1 MMKILLLETTIY
13 GHYLEYI
20 HHLHE
25 GLGRYPECEMYL
37 VLPPAFKE
45 EREKYEWMENDRVT
59 ISYLSEEE
67 LIRVDAGGLLVNSW
81 RRAKLI
87 RKYIQMLKPDAVF
100 LISIMSYMPFLPLIV
115 PAKVRVY
122 GILYKLYMY
131 RWKNLSLLRKAFEA
145 MHYYYMTRVKS
156 INGLFVL
163 NDKSSACFL
172 NRKYR
177 TNKFIYLPDPFNK
190 ISYKGK
196 SLRSELGI
204 GESDTVF
211 LHFGAMTDRKGTL
224 EILDAISLLSE
235 MEKYNKVFIFAG
247 VISESIKSQFY
258 HKFER
263 AKNGCRLFL
272 FEGFCTNEKLVDLC
286 VTTDFILCPY
296 KLTDLSSGVLGYA
309 ATFTKQVI
317 GPAGGLIGKLIRKY
331 KLGVTLDEITSSNIA
346 DAITKVKKS
355 FAESN
360 YVQHIRGDAFVDTI
374 FGALTSNI

>member
-1 MMKILLLETTIY
+1 MQILLLETTIY

-25 GLGRYPECEMYL
+25 GLGRYPECEMHL

-45 EREKYEWMENDRVT
+45 EREKYDWMDNARVT
-59 ISYLSEEE
+59 ISYLSGEE
-67 LIRVDAGGLLVNSW
+67 LKRVDAGGLLANSW
-81 RRAKLI
+81 HRAKLL

-131 RWKNLSLLRKAFEA
+131 RWKNLSLFRKAFEVI
-145 MHYYYMTRVKS
+145 HYYYMTRAKS
-156 INGLFVL
+156 INGIFVL
-163 NDKSSACFL
+163 NDKSAACFL
-172 NRKYR
+172 NRKYSS
-177 TNKFIYLPDPFNK
+177 NKYTYLPDPFNK
-190 ISYKGK
+190 IAYEGK

-204 GESDTVF
+204 GELDTVF

-224 EILDAISLLSE
+224 EILDAISLLSDD
-235 MEKYNKVFIFAG
+235 EKYNKVFIFAG
-247 VISESIKSQFY
+247 VVSDSIKSQFY
-258 HKFER
+258 HKFKR
-263 AKNGCRLFL
+263 AETDCRLFL

-309 ATFTKQVI
+309 ATFNKQVI

-331 KLGVTLDEITSSNIA
+331 RLGITINEVTPANIA
-346 DAITKVKKS
+346 AAISKVKKS
-355 FAESN
+355 FTESN
-360 YVQHIRGDAFVDTI
+360 YVEHIRVDAFVDTI
-374 FGALTSNI
+374 FGKLPSIL

>member
-1 MMKILLLETTIY
+1 MQILLLETTIY

-25 GLGRYPECEMYL
+25 GLGRYPECEMHL

-45 EREKYEWMENDRVT
+45 EREKYDWMDNARVT
-59 ISYLSEEE
+59 ISYLSGEE
-67 LIRVDAGGLLVNSW
+67 LKRVDAGGLLANSW
-81 RRAKLI
+81 HRAKLL

-131 RWKNLSLLRKAFEA
+131 RWKNLSLFRKAFEVI
-145 MHYYYMTRVKS
+145 HYYYMTRAKS
-156 INGLFVL
+156 INGIFVL
-163 NDKSSACFL
+163 NDKSAACFL
-172 NRKYR
+172 NRKYSS
-177 TNKFIYLPDPFNK
+177 NKYTYLPDPFNK
-190 ISYKGK
+190 IAYEGK

-224 EILDAISLLSE
+224 EILDAISLLSDD
-235 MEKYNKVFIFAG
+235 EKYNKVFIFAG
-247 VISESIKSQFY
+247 VVSDSIKSQFY
-258 HKFER
+258 HKFKR
-263 AKNGCRLFL
+263 AETDCRLFL

-309 ATFTKQVI
+309 ATFNKQVI

-331 KLGVTLDEITSSNIA
+331 RLGITINEVTPANIA
-346 DAITKVKKS
+346 AAISKVKKS
-355 FAESN
+355 FTESN
-360 YVQHIRGDAFVDTI
+360 YVEHIRVDAFVDTI
-374 FGALTSNI
+374 FGKLPSIL